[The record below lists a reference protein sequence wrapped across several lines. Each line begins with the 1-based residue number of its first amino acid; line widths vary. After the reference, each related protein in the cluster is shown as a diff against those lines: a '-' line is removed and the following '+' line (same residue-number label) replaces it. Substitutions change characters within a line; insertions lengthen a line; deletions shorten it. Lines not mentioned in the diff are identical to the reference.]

1 MKMYKLKS
9 QLVVVSSL
17 IFLFCQTCTAAASIT
32 INAPIRVQSNGP
44 TNSIFREIG
53 ALSIEFCYI
62 LDYLGDLGSPNTFS
76 RQLLQNIEDRLGA
89 PPVIRIGG
97 HTQDVARYCEHCTST
112 LANVFVPGN
121 AEAVNVTFSKGLFEV
136 LNNNVPSKQQF
147 IFGLNLGQDDVQFP
161 LAEVVAAEK
170 YLRPE
175 RLRSF
180 ELGNEPDFF
189 NVQRPHGWN
198 VQIYAQQVV
207 DWHSQINHATK
218 RTLSVQLGA
227 FAQQPIYMRNF
238 SLVELRQM
246 GVAAKIGHVTSLSD
260 HTYPFSICDCRY
272 TFPTAGFKLLIS
284 KHSNTSSFGVLAKSN
299 ESYKHNP
306 VFLAVGK

>member
-1 MKMYKLKS
+1 
-9 QLVVVSSL
+9 
-17 IFLFCQTCTAAASIT
+17 
-32 INAPIRVQSNGP
+32 
-44 TNSIFREIG
+44 
-53 ALSIEFCYI
+53 
-62 LDYLGDLGSPNTFS
+62 
-76 RQLLQNIEDRLGA
+76 
-89 PPVIRIGG
+89 
-97 HTQDVARYCEHCTST
+97 
-112 LANVFVPGN
+112 
-121 AEAVNVTFSKGLFEV
+121 V

-260 HTYPFSICDCRY
+260 HTYPFSICDCTY
-272 TFPTAGFKLLIS
+272 TLSNSGFQITNIKAQQHEQLWCPCQI
-284 KHSNTSSFGVLAKSN
+284 
-299 ESYKHNP
+299 
-306 VFLAVGK
+306 